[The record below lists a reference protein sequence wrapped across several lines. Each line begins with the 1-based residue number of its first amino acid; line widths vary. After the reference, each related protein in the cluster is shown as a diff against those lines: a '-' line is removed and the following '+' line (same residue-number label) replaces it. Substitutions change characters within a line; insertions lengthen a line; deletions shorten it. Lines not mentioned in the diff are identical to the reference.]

1 MKTMIKNLSNYK
13 VLVSFSLRTLT
24 GTALLVLSGCGSDL
38 QVISKDMSTTPS
50 QQISITLTFNKSV
63 DRSSVIPGTSLI
75 LAGGNNPNAPGV
87 LTWGKSNTRAEKDT
101 KLTFVSNAVWGQIA
115 GPGGTDTGVTLTLKS
130 TVKAHDRSSIE
141 QCKTGKPGTEPPGD
155 CVLYFVIPG

>member
-1 MKTMIKNLSNYK
+1 MRILRA
-13 VLVSFSLRTLT
+13 FSLRILA
-24 GTALLVLSGCGSDL
+24 GTALLALSGCGSGASHL
-38 QVISKDMSTTPS
+38 QVATKDLTTPS
-50 QQISITLTFNKSV
+50 QHISIVLTFNKSV
-63 DRSSVIPGTSLI
+63 DTASVIPGTSLI
-75 LAGGNNPNAPGV
+75 LAGGKNPNAPGV